1 MIRLALTLIFIT
13 LALPA
18 RATTW
23 TVDTEHSNVLF
34 HVRHFVSKVS
44 GRFSDF
50 GGSVV
55 FDSDKTENNNILF
68 EIRTE
73 SISTDHKVRDDHL
86 RSAAFFYCDQYK
98 KAIFKSNS
106 IRPLGKGQFKI
117 DGTLELRG
125 VSKPVALDVEYLG
138 TAKDLNGKNRSGFT
152 AKTQIKRSDFGLTWN
167 QFTDAGV
174 PILGDDVELNFN
186 IALIEITPLEATNKK
201 TAQ

>member
-1 MIRLALTLIFIT
+1 MIRLALTLMLFM

-34 HVRHFVSKVS
+34 SIRHFVSKVS

-50 GGSVV
+50 AGTVV
-55 FDSDKTENNNILF
+55 FDSEKAENNNISF

-73 SISTDHKVRDDHL
+73 SISTDHKVRDEHL
-86 RSAAFFYCDQYK
+86 RSAAFFHCTRYK
-98 KAIFKSNS
+98 KALFTSKNIQ
-106 IRPLGKGQFKI
+106 PLGKGQFKVE
-117 DGTLELRG
+117 GTLELRG
-125 VSKPVALDVEYLG
+125 VSKPVQLDVEYLG
-138 TAKDLNGKNRSGFT
+138 TAKDLNGKNRSGFI
-152 AKTQIKRSDFGLTWN
+152 AKAQLKRSDFGLTWN
-167 QFTDAGV
+167 QLTDAGV

-186 IALIEITPLEATNKK
+186 IALIEISPLEATNKK

>member
-86 RSAAFFYCDQYK
+86 RSAAFFIATSTRKPFLRATAFDRWA
-98 KAIFKSNS
+98 KANSRSMAPSNS
-106 IRPLGKGQFKI
+106 EG
-117 DGTLELRG
+117 
-125 VSKPVALDVEYLG
+125 
-138 TAKDLNGKNRSGFT
+138 
-152 AKTQIKRSDFGLTWN
+152 
-167 QFTDAGV
+167 
-174 PILGDDVELNFN
+174 
-186 IALIEITPLEATNKK
+186 
-201 TAQ
+201 